1 MARQTGPQ
9 DSRYSFFFQRDRRRA
24 PIAIDLELGLS
35 AHGAPQPV
43 PQESQNR
50 SLSDTEHRV
59 KRIDCNVPDSLY
71 AALME
76 RMQTEETSCDHIV
89 SMALSQCLGKPLHT
103 LFQVSTSA
111 ALVEGLYQGAVRVS
125 RLLRHGDFGLGTF
138 MDLDG
143 EMIVLEGTCYRISS
157 DGVVTTIEGDR
168 LVPYAVVTRFNVEFT
183 KPSQRFSSFSELV
196 AVCDALRSSQN
207 VFYAFRVE
215 GKFSFMKTRV
225 MKAVPH
231 GTGLKAASSGQ
242 EEFTFRDQKG
252 TLVGLWSPGF
262 AGSFSV
268 PGYHF
273 HFLSA
278 DRKKGGHVL
287 ECRADDATI
296 GGCAMHEMHVSLP
309 ETAEFLK
316 ADLSHDPS
324 DDLMSAERNHDS

>member
-1 MARQTGPQ
+1 MKT
-9 DSRYSFFFQRDRRRA
+9 
-24 PIAIDLELGLS
+24 ITCTL
-35 AHGAPQPV
+35 
-43 PQESQNR
+43 
-50 SLSDTEHRV
+50 
-59 KRIDCNVPDSLY
+59 PDSLY
-71 AALME
+71 NALVE
-76 RMQTEETSCDHIV
+76 RMETDQASCDHVV
-89 SMALSQCLGKPLHT
+89 SIALSQCLGRPIHT

-138 MDLDG
+138 VDLDG
-143 EMIVLEGTCYRISS
+143 EMVVVEGICYRVTA
-157 DGVVTTIEGDR
+157 DGLVSTVEGDR
-168 LVPYAVVTRFNVEFT
+168 LIPYAVVTRFTPEFANG
-183 KPSQRFSSFSELV
+183 SQQFNSFSELV
-196 AVCDALRSSQN
+196 VLCDALRSSEN

-215 GKFSFMKTRV
+215 GKFTFVKTRV

-231 GTGLKAASSGQ
+231 GIGLKAASSEQ
-242 EEFTFRDQKG
+242 EEFTFEDQGG

-278 DRKKGGHVL
+278 DRKRGGHVL
-287 ECRADDATI
+287 ECKAEDATI

-316 ADLSHDPS
+316 ADLSRDPN
-324 DDLMSAERNHDS
+324 DDLMSAERNHE